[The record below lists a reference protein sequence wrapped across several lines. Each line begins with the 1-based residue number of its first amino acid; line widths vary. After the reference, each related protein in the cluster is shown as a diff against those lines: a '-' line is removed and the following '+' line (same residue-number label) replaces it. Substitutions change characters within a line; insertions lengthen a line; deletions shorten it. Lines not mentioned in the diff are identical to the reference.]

1 VGYAAVAETMLRLS
15 RLLLVEQ
22 DSVTFEQLV
31 RAALPG

>member
-1 VGYAAVAETMLRLS
+1 VAETMLRLS

-22 DSVTFEQLV
+22 DSVTFEQLI